1 MTTFQLIINAIFKI
15 EKNNFFS
22 NIEGIDSNI
31 RCFFSFD
38 RSIKDTD
45 MPLYKSKFELF
56 KKGLVYFT
64 IKGCKEEEFISYF
77 NKIQRVYHVLNRF
90 VYKYKLQKSPIVV
103 DTDMILNELQETDK
117 NVICIYQQNSRYLFR
132 IYDLI
137 KIINMS
143 LTNPQG
149 FFSNPLCIKN
159 PYNNL
164 PFGKNILYYIYFFII
179 DKPSIVANVQY
190 TELFFKLHSCN
201 FSLTTFL
208 SKYEYLLRERII
220 ENYINNSTHDKL
232 YSDIMTM
239 IKIFNSKNMKNRI
252 TIDSN
257 FPKNK
262 IMEVFKPY
270 LLLYMYGN
278 LLLIPSQKYKAS
290 CDFDKKLKK
299 FQQFNPLFGR
309 AKVTMKTRICKD
321 GKVIKIKDKVIFND
335 KYINFNEYDN
345 DVFLKDHLSYKYLHY
360 SNHMIEDDDAN
371 EDFVYE
377 DDDDTDEENNNII
390 FNAGHLMYDDD
401 EDEDEDEDEDDTMDV
416 EYDMDS
422 VS

>member
-1 MTTFQLIINAIFKI
+1 
-15 EKNNFFS
+15 
-22 NIEGIDSNI
+22 
-31 RCFFSFD
+31 
-38 RSIKDTD
+38 
-45 MPLYKSKFELF
+45 
-56 KKGLVYFT
+56 
-64 IKGCKEEEFISYF
+64 
-77 NKIQRVYHVLNRF
+77 
-90 VYKYKLQKSPIVV
+90 
-103 DTDMILNELQETDK
+103 
-117 NVICIYQQNSRYLFR
+117 
-132 IYDLI
+132 
-137 KIINMS
+137 
-143 LTNPQG
+143 
-149 FFSNPLCIKN
+149 
-159 PYNNL
+159 
-164 PFGKNILYYIYFFII
+164 
-179 DKPSIVANVQY
+179 
-190 TELFFKLHSCN
+190 
-201 FSLTTFL
+201 
-208 SKYEYLLRERII
+208 
-220 ENYINNSTHDKL
+220 
-232 YSDIMTM
+232 
-239 IKIFNSKNMKNRI
+239 MKNRI